1 MQPDRRVRV
10 WPLFISSLGL
20 ISLILIELG
29 ISAPALAAKRPNLCQ
44 PAADQV
50 VVRFTYGSEK
60 VAWIYE
66 VTEAFNAE
74 GFKTA
79 SGQRICVHAIPKGSG
94 DSVNEIMNGQA
105 GPDEVHATSP
115 ASDLYVNLVNYEN
128 SEQRGE
134 DLLKVDGF
142 LVSSPVVVAAWE
154 PVVDQLGGADGVGWK
169 ALFEKAGSGGLRYGQ
184 TNPERSNSGLSALVA
199 QFFAGAEVE
208 EGRPVPRLST
218 AKVEDPQVQAFVEK
232 VHENVIHYGASTGF
246 YADKMTNGGP
256 QYADAVVLYESDVIQ
271 ANHAIRS
278 RDLGYPRL
286 VAVYP
291 TEGTFVSN
299 HPFAVVNRDW
309 VDADEEEGAK
319 RYFEY
324 LMSPSV
330 QAQALQYGFR
340 PGVALDIDPEIY
352 AKVWNPEN
360 GAKPFDTV
368 HRFLAAPSGKVV
380 KAIRDAFRG
389 IKNDAVVYLVIDRSG
404 SMNAQIMDAEL
415 GQLRT
420 RMEMAVDSADLL
432 ASRLQDD
439 DRLAL
444 VLYDYDVAYSDL
456 TPKGQP
462 LAMTADGKARLRK
475 TLEQVRPKGGT
486 AMRQAIADAWND
498 ICREMKASPEQRPIR
513 VIVVLTDGIDNA
525 SKVTD
530 QQLIKQLGFA
540 QSDGRGGYLGDAQ
553 CKIPVFGVAFGDKA
567 DDRSLKAI
575 SEAAGGETR
584 RGDSG
589 EIRAIFKRFSDLL

>member
-1 MQPDRRVRV
+1 MQPDRRIRP
-10 WPLFISSLGL
+10 WPRFILHSGFLCLLLLGVGH
-20 ISLILIELG
+20 SHCVH
-29 ISAPALAAKRPNLCQ
+29 AAKRPNLCQ
-44 PAADQV
+44 PSADQV

-60 VAWIYE
+60 AAWIYE

-79 SGQRICVHAIPKGSG
+79 SGKRICVHAIPKGSG
-94 DSVNEIMNGQA
+94 DSVNQIMNGEA
-105 GPDEVHATSP
+105 GPEEVHATSP
-115 ASDLYVNLVNYEN
+115 ASDLYVNLINHEN
-128 SEQRGE
+128 SEQRGD
-134 DLLKVDGF
+134 DLLKVEGF

-154 PVVDQLGGADGVGWK
+154 PVVEQLGGAEAVGWK
-169 ALFEKAGSGGLRYGQ
+169 ALFDKAGSGGLRYGQ
-184 TNPERSNSGLSALVA
+184 TNPERSNSGFSALVA
-199 QFFAGAEVE
+199 QFFAGAEAE
-208 EGRPVPRLST
+208 EGRPVPRLSM
-218 AKVEDPQVQAFVEK
+218 AKVSDPKVQAFVEK

-278 RDLGYPRL
+278 KKLGFPRL

-291 TEGTFVSN
+291 SEGTFVSN

-324 LMSPSV
+324 LMSPTV
-330 QAQALQYGFR
+330 QAQALPYGFR

-352 AKVWNPEN
+352 AKVWNDDN
-360 GAKPFDTV
+360 GTQAFDTV

-380 KAIRDAFRG
+380 KAIRDEFRG
-389 IKNDAVVYLVIDRSG
+389 IKNDAVIYLVIDRSG
-404 SMNAQIMDAEL
+404 SMNAQIMDTEL
-415 GQLRT
+415 GKKRT

-432 ASRLQDD
+432 ANRLQDD

-456 TPKGQP
+456 TPKGRP
-462 LAMTADGKARLRK
+462 LAMTADGKAKLRQ
-475 TLEQVRPKGGT
+475 TLEQIRPKGGT
-486 AMRQAIADAWND
+486 AMRQAIAEAWGD
-498 ICREMKASPEQRPIR
+498 ICRNIKANPEQKPIR

-525 SKVTD
+525 SKVSD
-530 QQLIKQLGFA
+530 AQLINQVGFA
-540 QSDGRGGYLGDAQ
+540 RSDGRGGYLGDSA
-553 CKIPVFGVAFGDKA
+553 CKIPVFGIAFGDKA

-589 EIRAIFKRFSDLL
+589 EIRAIFQRFSDLL